1 MNPRRGFL
9 AMVGGSMLSGLTL
22 SRASA
27 TTPTLI
33 LPTKLDLV
41 PTGGRYPLPAAFP
54 TEMQAILNVKGAVPA
69 DDFQLWLSIGLRMAD
84 AAEQRGRA
92 C

>member
-33 LPTKLDLV
+33 LPTKLDLA
-41 PTGGRYPLPAAFP
+41 PPGGHYPLPAAFP
-54 TEMQAILNVKGAVPA
+54 TEMKVILHVKDALPS
-69 DDFQLWLSIGLRMAD
+69 DDFQLWLSVGLSMAET
-84 AAEQRGRA
+84 AERRRQG
-92 C
+92 